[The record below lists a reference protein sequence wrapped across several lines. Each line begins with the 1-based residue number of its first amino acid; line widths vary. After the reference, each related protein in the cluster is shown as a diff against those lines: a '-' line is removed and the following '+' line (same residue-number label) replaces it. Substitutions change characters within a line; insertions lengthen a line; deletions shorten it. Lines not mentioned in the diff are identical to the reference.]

1 MKRITPLPRK
11 FRFQLHPTLTYVSFW
26 HPPFLSVSRR
36 QTCTYHLILLYT
48 QSSSRTLAPPVL
60 PQLLARDWLSFFSST
75 VVTRPGARGLQ
86 SIDLHPSRNL
96 TGSGFRPLSKIPY
109 CCSDE
114 PGPCFSSGVAI
125 PLSGWLRIFDLVSC
139 YPTNISNPQ

>member
-1 MKRITPLPRK
+1 MKRITATQKVPLSTSPY
-11 FRFQLHPTLTYVSFW
+11 LTYVSFW

-60 PQLLARDWLSFFSST
+60 PQLLARDWLELLFRVPSY
-75 VVTRPGARGLQ
+75 VVLGERGLQ

-109 CCSDE
+109 C
-114 PGPCFSSGVAI
+114 
-125 PLSGWLRIFDLVSC
+125 WLRWARTVFQFRRGHSPLRMTKDLRFGKLLSHQH
-139 YPTNISNPQ
+139 I